1 MRGARRRMNL
11 GRIVNIGVQVAI
23 IFFTFFPFYFMI
35 VSSLK
40 TTPQIL
46 ERYFGFIAPFHFEN
60 YVRAAARVSYYMLN
74 SLVICGVTV
83 VGVILLSCVSAFIFA
98 RYEFPGKKAL
108 FMIILGFL
116 MMPGILIL
124 IPQFVLVVRLGLN
137 GTYWAAILPYVA
149 FGQIIA
155 IFILRSFIEG
165 IPKDLFD
172 SATMDGAR
180 PATAFR
186 HIVIP
191 LAKPI
196 ITSLA
201 LMNFLANWNDF
212 IWPLLVLS
220 REKTKTITVGLY
232 AFTDVQQIQYGV
244 LFAGFIIASVPL
256 IILFS
261 LNMRF
266 FIRGMTAGAIK
277 A

>member
-1 MRGARRRMNL
+1 
-11 GRIVNIGVQVAI
+11 
-23 IFFTFFPFYFMI
+23 
-35 VSSLK
+35 
-40 TTPQIL
+40 
-46 ERYFGFIAPFHFEN
+46 
-60 YVRAAARVSYYMLN
+60 MLN

-108 FMIILGFL
+108 FMVILGFL

>member
-1 MRGARRRMNL
+1 VRETRGRTRP
-11 GRIVNIGVQVAI
+11 GRVVNIGIQLVIA
-23 IFFTFFPFYFMI
+23 FFTFFPFYFMF

-40 TTPQIL
+40 SNNQIL
-46 ERYFGFIAPFHFEN
+46 ERYFGVMTPFHLEN
-60 YVRAAARVSYYMLN
+60 YVRAASRVSYYMLN
-74 SLVICGVTV
+74 SLIICGVTV
-83 VGVILLSCVSAFIFA
+83 VGVILLSCVSAFVFA

-116 MMPGILIL
+116 MMPGILTL
-124 IPQFVLVVRLGLN
+124 IPQFVLVVRLHLN
-137 GTYWAAILPYVA
+137 GTYWAAILPYIA

-172 SATMDGAR
+172 SATIDGAR
-180 PATAFR
+180 PAVSFR